1 MAEHH
6 HAMGDLPGHRRGNGN
21 GGHGGDAERPPAAA
35 AQRVNWYTGAGSP
48 ESREAEDEEPRFA
61 RGGRKR
67 RKSGGLASGAM
78 AAPRM
83 DRARRA
89 TGGNTP
95 YSSAHRLSAVRDTH
109 DSPGRGKEGAGA
121 AGRDMP

>member
-1 MAEHH
+1 MAQQH
-6 HAMGDLPGHRRGNGN
+6 HAMGHLPGLHGRGKPNGS
-21 GGHGGDAERPPAAA
+21 HGGDAERPPAAA

-48 ESREAEDEEPRFA
+48 ESREAEDETPRFS
-61 RGGRKR
+61 RGGRKK
-67 RKSGGLASGAM
+67 RKHAGHTGGDL

-95 YSSAHRLSAVRDTH
+95 
-109 DSPGRGKEGAGA
+109 
-121 AGRDMP
+121 

>member
-6 HAMGDLPGHRRGNGN
+6 HAMGDLPGHRRGPGKAR
-21 GGHGGDAERPPAAA
+21 HGGDAERPPAAA

-48 ESREAEDEEPRFA
+48 QYREAEDEEPRFA

-67 RKSGGLASGAM
+67 RKHAGLASGAM

-95 YSSAHRLSAVRDTH
+95 YSSAHRLS
-109 DSPGRGKEGAGA
+109 
-121 AGRDMP
+121 

>member
-21 GGHGGDAERPPAAA
+21 GSHGGDAERPPAAA
-35 AQRVNWYTGAGSP
+35 AQRAHWYTGGGSP
-48 ESREAEDEEPRFA
+48 EAREAADEEPRFA
-61 RGGRKR
+61 RGGRKK
-67 RKSGGLASGAM
+67 RKSGGSANGALA
-78 AAPRM
+78 AARM

-109 DSPGRGKEGAGA
+109 DASGRGKEGAGA